1 MTMSLAKCEFSVT
14 KVKGLG
20 HVLSAES
27 ISADPQ
33 KIEAIRN
40 LPTPKNVA
48 EVRSYP
54 RYGQSCKKIC

>member
-1 MTMSLAKCEFSVT
+1 MGNIIVHGSDQAQHDERLHAVLKRLARVNVTMSLAKCEFSVT

-33 KIEAIRN
+33 KI
-40 LPTPKNVA
+40 
-48 EVRSYP
+48 
-54 RYGQSCKKIC
+54 